1 MRVWVN
7 GMATIGDVAR
17 HAGVS
22 TTLVSRYLN
31 GVKGVSP
38 ASKEKIENAIRA
50 LNYVPDESA
59 RMLVRR
65 RGGGTAASAAPVPA
79 QNPRDML
86 PAAVALLCE
95 DVDFQLVSACY
106 LGAKHA
112 IWSSTEYRD
121 VHILLFCI
129 PTGEERGADEDETLA
144 YIAKIARGVCVIG
157 ADDSLYE
164 KLFALSGEIP
174 VISVRAPK
182 DAKTLYR
189 AAPNFREIC
198 SELEKDSGER
208 ILRLCGYIGQ
218 SDSALFDEVL
228 PVSYTLRVSDEPYQE
243 HNPLGRRLQSH
254 LL

>member
-1 MRVWVN
+1 MRAGVN

-38 ASKEKIENAIRA
+38 ASKEKIENAIRT

-65 RGGGTAASAAPVPA
+65 RGGGTAAPTSVPV
-79 QNPRDML
+79 QNLRDML

-121 VHILLFCI
+121 MHIVLFCI
-129 PTGEERGADEDETLA
+129 PAGEERGADEDETLA
-144 YIAKIARGVCVIG
+144 YIAKIARGVCVVG
-157 ADDSLYE
+157 AGDSLYE
-164 KLFALSGEIP
+164 KLFSLSGEIP

-189 AAPNFREIC
+189 AAPNFKEIC

-208 ILRLCGYIGQ
+208 ILRLCEYISQ
-218 SDSALFDEVL
+218 SENALFDEVL
-228 PVSYTLRVSDEPYQE
+228 SVSYTLRVSDEPYQE